1 MSYKEIR
8 DKILNSWDQNDSVF
22 RENVDSRRY
31 ETRIKD
37 LLEKFIQPSKRDE
50 FLKLVHSTQDM
61 YLKKISIMEKDYN
74 KGKIEIKN
82 TTHTNLI
89 KIIEDAI
96 NECINKS
103 ARSSNNV
110 YWFAQIRILQK
121 LSFDWLSTF

>member
-110 YWFAQIRILQK
+110 Y
-121 LSFDWLSTF
+121 